1 MGFSVT
7 DSITVNCS
15 PTAKSLPIR
24 VGLRNGIFARHG
36 LSLRLVS
43 TDNSREQRNGL
54 ARGDFDLVHVAADN
68 AVAMKDVDG
77 ADVVIVLGGD
87 SGMNE
92 LFVQPKI
99 DTVAGIRG
107 GRLVVDAPD
116 TAFALQAYRI
126 LADAGLQRDVDYTV
140 VSKGRG
146 ELRIEAM
153 LADEANSAAV
163 LNLPYSLQAR
173 EQGLRSL
180 GDTTAYIGPY
190 QAGSAFVM
198 RAWAETHRDVLV
210 RYIAAYLECL
220 TFVLDATNHEACT
233 RILVEEIGASEDV
246 ASKSVV
252 LLREPSFGLEPTAA
266 IDEAGFRNMLALRAS
281 TQGGSSEVDLS
292 HYVDLTYYRAARSRA
307 GSGDASS
314 TGKQ

>member
-1 MGFSVT
+1 MT

-24 VGLRNGIFARHG
+24 IGLRNGIFARHD
-36 LSLRLVS
+36 LSLKLVS

-77 ADVVIVLGGD
+77 TDVVIVLGGD

-92 LFVQPKI
+92 LFVQPSI
-99 DTVAGIRG
+99 DKVAGIRG
-107 GRLVVDAPD
+107 GCLVVDAPD

-126 LADAGLQRDVDYTV
+126 LADAGLQRDVDYAV

-153 LADEANSAAV
+153 LADKANSAAV

-180 GDTTAYIGPY
+180 GDTTEFIGPY

-198 RAWAETHRDVLV
+198 RAWAQEHRDVLV

-220 TFVLDATNHEACT
+220 AFVLNPANHEVCS
-233 RILVEEIGASEDV
+233 RILVEEINASEDI
-246 ASKSVV
+246 ASKSVA
-252 LLREPSFGLEPTAA
+252 LLREPGFGLEPNAA

-281 TQGGSSEVDLS
+281 TQGGTSETDLS
-292 HYVDLTYYRAARSRA
+292 RYIDLTYYHAARSRA
-307 GSGDASS
+307 GSGVAS
-314 TGKQ
+314 TAGKETT